1 MKNWGST
8 KPILLLVIN
17 YIYKNEKFVFMNN
30 KHLNNAV
37 NTVQLLCL
45 DQISEVYSDIF
56 IGFAFA
62 F

>member
-1 MKNWGST
+1 
-8 KPILLLVIN
+8 
-17 YIYKNEKFVFMNN
+17 MNN
-30 KHLNNAV
+30 KHLNVAV
-37 NTVQLLCL
+37 NSAVQLLCL